1 MRKLT
6 NITTKKNGDIA
17 MIKHKKT
24 SIIVISLI
32 VLFALVICG
41 LSFANGKS
49 KPFKN
54 MQSNEIDKIMVV
66 SYKLKTTKL
75 LSSDEIY
82 DVVNYLKKVSIN
94 EDTNI
99 VMDESQLDILGSI
112 IVYFNDSSMK
122 EIYFQ
127 KDIIGIDDNW
137 YTGSVKSS
145 TSFDELYNSLKG
157 EEQPWNR
164 N

>member
-1 MRKLT
+1 
-6 NITTKKNGDIA
+6 
-17 MIKHKKT
+17 MIKRKKIT
-24 SIIVISLI
+24 IIVLSIIVIL
-32 VLFALVICG
+32 VLVICVFF
-41 LSFANGKS
+41 LANGKS
-49 KPFKN
+49 RPFKT
-54 MQSNEIDKIMVV
+54 MQANEIDKIMVV
-66 SYKLKTTKL
+66 SYKLKSTKL

-99 VMDESQLDILGSI
+99 VMDESHLDILGSI

-127 KDIIGIDDNW
+127 KDIIGIDGNW
-137 YTGSVKSS
+137 YVGSVNSS
-145 TSFDELYNSLKG
+145 TSFDELYNSLKD

>member
-1 MRKLT
+1 
-6 NITTKKNGDIA
+6 
-17 MIKHKKT
+17 MIKRKKISKIVL
-24 SIIVISLI
+24 SIIVIL
-32 VLFALVICG
+32 VFVICVFF
-41 LSFANGKS
+41 FANGKS
-49 KPFKN
+49 RPFKT
-54 MQSNEIDKIMVV
+54 MQANEIDKIMVV

-94 EDTNI
+94 EDSNI
-99 VMDESQLDILGSI
+99 VMDESHLDILGTI

-127 KDIIGIDDNW
+127 KDIIGIDGNW
-137 YTGSVKSS
+137 YEGSVKSS